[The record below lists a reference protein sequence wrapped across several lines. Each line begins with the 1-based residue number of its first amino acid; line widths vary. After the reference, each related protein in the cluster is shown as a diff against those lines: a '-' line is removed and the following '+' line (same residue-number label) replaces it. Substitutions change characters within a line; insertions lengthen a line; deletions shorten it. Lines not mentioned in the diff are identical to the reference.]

1 MPYLLEFSA
10 RAALLAAGVAVTL
23 VVLRIRS
30 PRTAHRAWV
39 GVALALIALPPV
51 IAWGPLVAIPIAG
64 DAPRWMAGGG
74 HAGPAPLAGGADL
87 ALPVA
92 IAPAATAAGV
102 PWAGTLLALY
112 VVGTLVFLARIIAG
126 VIHASALRHHATLVD
141 GRLTSA
147 RCLTPIAIGL
157 RAPVV
162 ILPQGWTSWSGPE
175 LAAALAHEEE
185 HVRCRDPLAT
195 LVVLVARALFWFH
208 PLAWWLPRHTAR
220 LAEQACDAAVVARGH
235 DADMYAASLVRFAR
249 AQAQAGCRIAA
260 TGNAMGGPAL
270 ERRLRLIQNPARA
283 ETGFA
288 RLLAAV
294 PAYAF
299 VVGLCCTGT
308 PVAAMAV
315 EAGPQAPPSHL
326 QPPAGWHA
334 VTTEHFDVY
343 AADEQADLM
352 ADVARQAEEAYA
364 ELRAAFRYDLTER
377 VPLVVVGGDLQLR
390 DATVTVAAS
399 MLPPDARAADVAC
412 EIAGNDRTLSGSCA
426 AAGSQAGR
434 QVILLALQSLQTRRR
449 AIVHELTHRF
459 AFDLVPEPSRGAPW
473 LIEGLAEHQRGVWD
487 ADSVRGVRD
496 AVAGRRVPDVDALA
510 HAEGYWAHAL
520 FDFVAGSYGA
530 EGVRRVLSALRTQPR
545 IADAM
550 SHAFGTTANQFN
562 AAFRRYVSGR
572 FGTL

>member
-10 RAALLAAGVAVTL
+10 RAALLAAAVAVL
-23 VVLRIRS
+23 LAVLRIRS

-39 GVALALIALPPV
+39 GVALALIALPVV

-64 DAPRWMAGGG
+64 EAPPWMTGGG
-74 HAGPAPLAGGADL
+74 HAGPAPLPGEAGAVL
-87 ALPVA
+87 HVA
-92 IAPAATAAGV
+92 ITAAAPAAEV
-102 PWAGTLLALY
+102 PWARALLALY
-112 VVGTLVFLARIIAG
+112 VVGALVFLARIIAG
-126 VIHASALRHHATLVD
+126 VRDASTLRHHARLVD

-147 RCLTPIAIGL
+147 RCSTPITIGL
-157 RAPVV
+157 RAPVIV
-162 ILPQGWTSWSGPE
+162 LPQGWTSWPAPE

-195 LVVLVARALFWFH
+195 LVVLVARALVWFH

-249 AQAQAGCRIAA
+249 AQARAGRRIAA
-260 TGNAMGGPAL
+260 SAMGGPAL
-270 ERRLRLIQNPARA
+270 EQRLRLIQNPAQA
-283 ETGFA
+283 ETGVA

-299 VVGLCCTGT
+299 VVGLCCTVA

-315 EAGPQAPPSHL
+315 EAGPQARPSPP
-326 QPPAGWHA
+326 QPPAGWHV
-334 VTTEHFDVY
+334 VTTEHFEVY
-343 AADEQADLM
+343 AGGDQADLM

-364 ELRAAFRYDLTER
+364 EISAALRYDLTER

-390 DATVTVAAS
+390 DATVTVTAS
-399 MLPPDARAADVAC
+399 MLPPDARATDVAC
-412 EIAGNDRTLSGSCA
+412 EVAWNDQTLSGACS
-426 AAGSQAGR
+426 AAGSQARR

-449 AIVHELTHRF
+449 AIVHELTHSF
-459 AFDLVPEPSRGAPW
+459 AFDMAPEPSRVVPW
-473 LIEGLAEHQRGVWD
+473 LIEGLAEHQRGVWE

-496 AVAGRRVPDVDALA
+496 AVAGRRVPDVEALA
-510 HAEGYWAHAL
+510 HAERYWAHAL
-520 FDFVAGSYGA
+520 FDFVAGSYGS
-530 EGVRRVLSALRTQPR
+530 EGVRRFLSALRAQPH
-545 IADAM
+545 IAGAVPR
-550 SHAFGTTANQFN
+550 AFNTTANQFN